1 MAVDDAYL
9 LSVINS
15 PLLWW
20 HNGRFL
26 PHMKDEALSP
36 VAFLVEKIP
45 IASPSDELRAGIESL
60 ARRLID
66 IAATQ
71 QATRG
76 DVLDWLR
83 VEHEILESSTRLQSP
98 IDLDSDAL
106 VAEVRKLR
114 GRKTPLSLAAL
125 KNLREEH
132 ARTIVMNVRADSFE
146 SC

>member
-1 MAVDDAYL
+1 
-9 LSVINS
+9 
-15 PLLWW
+15 
-20 HNGRFL
+20 
-26 PHMKDEALSP
+26 MKDEAHSP

-45 IASPSDELRAGIESL
+45 IASPSNELRAGIESL

-83 VEHEILESSTRLQSP
+83 VEHEILEPSTKLQSP
-98 IDLDSDAL
+98 TGLDSDAFI
-106 VAEVRKLR
+106 AEVRKLR
-114 GRKTPLSLAAL
+114 GRKKPLSLAAL

-146 SC
+146 PC